1 MQIVVDSMAVP
12 KSKIYLNV
20 LVQLSKNGY
29 QEGVKS
35 AFDSYSVRKDFGSRG
50 RVESWRRAVAAFEP
64 FDARIDLEL

>member
-20 LVQLSKNGY
+20 LVQLSKS
-29 QEGVKS
+29 EGVKS